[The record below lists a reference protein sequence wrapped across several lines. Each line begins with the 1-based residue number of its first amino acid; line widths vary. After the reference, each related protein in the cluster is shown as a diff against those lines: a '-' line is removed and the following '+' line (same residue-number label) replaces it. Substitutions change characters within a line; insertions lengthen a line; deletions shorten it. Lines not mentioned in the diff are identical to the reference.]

1 MHRIEGR
8 LWQVKLGGRRCRGG
22 AGELLLELV
31 LELKLEMER
40 GPAVRGRGPRAR
52 AFQRSLGEKLLERGV
67 EVEEQAM
74 AVGLCL
80 RAWVLGRR
88 PPGPVCFEKRAMMM
102 TMFRGEMRR
111 GGRRRRRD

>member
-1 MHRIEGR
+1 M
-8 LWQVKLGGRRCRGG
+8 
-22 AGELLLELV
+22 LELV